1 MKRLLAHFLPF
12 LAASLLGAFAWA
24 DAASPGGCFG
34 DGGGN
39 KYEKSDSGS
48 DVKVA
53 QGRAPARSDTRRTGA
68 GLLSAAFVTSGWLF
82 LRRQDPK
89 R

>member
-1 MKRLLAHFLPF
+1 MNRILAITLPALFTILLAS
-12 LAASLLGAFAWA
+12 AAWA
-24 DAASPGGCFG
+24 DGPSPGGCFG
-34 DGGGN
+34 GDGDQPA
-39 KYEKSDSGS
+39 KKDASS

-53 QGRAPARSDTRRTGA
+53 EGRGPTRSETRRAGV